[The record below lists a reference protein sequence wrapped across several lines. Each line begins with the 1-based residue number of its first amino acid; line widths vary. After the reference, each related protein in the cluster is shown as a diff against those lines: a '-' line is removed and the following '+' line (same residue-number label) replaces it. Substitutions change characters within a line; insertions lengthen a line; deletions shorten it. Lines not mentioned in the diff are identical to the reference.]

1 MKDKIVI
8 ITGANSGIGKAA
20 ALKFASEGYRV
31 IMACRN
37 IKISTAVQQDIME
50 TTKNPHVDLMELD
63 VSSFDSIRTFCTA
76 FKAQYPRLD
85 ILIHNAAYLNH
96 GEKEY
101 KLSPE
106 HIELSFATNTF
117 GPFLISHLLLDHL
130 AKSSDPRILHACT
143 TNIKNFFDP
152 KRKIEFDNLR
162 GELKDTRPYS
172 TYKMYGDSKMALLM
186 LTFKMAEEFKSRGI
200 KVNALQINRVKLSK
214 ETIQKMHS
222 FWKVFAWVQNLS
234 NPLPTGMAENYFLI
248 CTSDEFKNVTGELL
262 NHKREI
268 VRPATTEKGFTQLK
282 NIFGSNSYPQYATN
296 PQNIEQIW
304 TLSIT
309 LTGELPPMVQK
320 KK

>member
-1 MKDKIVI
+1 MK
-8 ITGANSGIGKAA
+8 T
-20 ALKFASEGYRV
+20 
-31 IMACRN
+31 
-37 IKISTAVQQDIME
+37 STAVQSDIIE
-50 TTKNPHVDLMELD
+50 ITKNTNVDLMELD

-76 FKAQYPRLD
+76 FKAKYPRLD

-117 GPFLISHLLLDHL
+117 GPFLTTCLLEDHL
-130 AKSSDPRILHACT
+130 AKSSDPRILNACT

-162 GELKDTRPYS
+162 GELMKTRPYS

-186 LTFKMAEEFKSRGI
+186 LTFKMAEELKSRGI

-222 FWKVFAWVQNLS
+222 FWKIFAWVQNLT
-234 NPLPTGMAENYFLI
+234 NPLPSGMAENYFQI
-248 CTSDEFKNVTGELL
+248 CTSDEFKDVTGQLI
-262 NHKREI
+262 NHKRQI
-268 VRPATTEKGFTQLK
+268 IKPAITEKGFTQLK
-282 NIFGSNSYPQYATN
+282 NIFGSGNYPRYAKN

-304 TLSIT
+304 KMSTT
-309 LTGELPPMVQK
+309 LTEE
-320 KK
+320 

>member
-20 ALKFASEGYRV
+20 ALKFATEGYCI

-37 IKISTAVQQDIME
+37 ME
-50 TTKNPHVDLMELD
+50 TSTVVQRDIIEITKSTNVDLMELD
-63 VSSFDSIRTFCTA
+63 VSSFNSIRSFCTA
-76 FKAQYPRLD
+76 FKSKYPRLD

-96 GEKEY
+96 GEREY

-117 GPFLISHLLLDHL
+117 GPFLMTRLLADHL
-130 AKSSDPRILHACT
+130 AKSPDPRILNACT

-152 KRKIEFDNLR
+152 KRKVEFDNLR
-162 GELKDTRPYS
+162 GELKETRPYS

-186 LTFKMAEEFKSRGI
+186 LTFKVAEEFKSRGI

-222 FWKVFAWVQNLS
+222 FWKVLAWIQNLT
-234 NPLPTGMAENYFLI
+234 NPLPSSMAENYFQI
-248 CTSDEFKNVTGELL
+248 CTSDEFKWVTGQLI
-262 NHKREI
+262 NHKRQI
-268 VRPATTEKGFTQLK
+268 VKPATTEKGFTQLK
-282 NIFGSNSYPQYATN
+282 NIFGSSSYPRYATN

-304 TLSIT
+304 RMSTT
-309 LTGELPPMVQK
+309 LTEE
-320 KK
+320 

>member
-20 ALKFASEGYRV
+20 ALKFATEEYCV

-37 IKISTAVQQDIME
+37 METSTAVQSDIIE
-50 TTKNPHVDLMELD
+50 ITKNTNVDLMELD
-63 VSSFDSIRTFCTA
+63 VSSFDSIRAFCTA
-76 FKAQYPRLD
+76 FTSKYPRLD

-117 GPFLISHLLLDHL
+117 GPFLMTRLLADHL
-130 AKSSDPRILHACT
+130 AKSPDPRILNACT
-143 TNIKNFFDP
+143 TNIKHFFDP

-162 GELKDTRPYS
+162 GELKETRPYS

-186 LTFKMAEEFKSRGI
+186 LTFKMAEEFKSIGI
-200 KVNALQINRVKLSK
+200 KVNALMINRVKLSK

-222 FWKVFAWVQNLS
+222 FWKVLAWVQNLT
-234 NPLPTGMAENYFLI
+234 NPLPSDMAENYFQI
-248 CTSDEFKNVTGELL
+248 CTSDEFKDVTRQLI
-262 NHKREI
+262 NHERQI
-268 VRPATTEKGFTQLK
+268 VKPATSEKGFIQLK
-282 NIFGSNSYPQYATN
+282 NIFGSSSYPRYAIN

-304 TLSIT
+304 RISTT
-309 LTGELPPMVQK
+309 LTEE
-320 KK
+320 